1 MRQDEQTPLSRAK
14 LQQQIVEEKK
24 VTAITAF
31 IPLLFVTL
39 LAIGFTAAVCKLYAV
54 ALPLFWIFLVIGA
67 LPFWVGVAILLYRAW
82 KAVKRYREDS
92 RRDFLEIETD
102 SVSDLTEETEL
113 HHSGRMAYQ
122 DRAYVVYLEKHGRC
136 VIDRTLWHILKE
148 GDKVYVAV
156 TLREKP
162 QVYRVYST
170 VTHRIMENET

>member
-1 MRQDEQTPLSRAK
+1 MRQDERTPLSRAK

-39 LAIGFTAAVCKLYAV
+39 LAVGITAWAGSFFAAATPFFRVVL
-54 ALPLFWIFLVIGA
+54 ALCA
-67 LPFWVGVAILLYRAW
+67 LPFWVGAAILLRRALI
-82 KAVKRYREDS
+82 AVQRYRSDLREDLL
-92 RRDFLEIETD
+92 RIETD
-102 SVSDLTEETEL
+102 TVNTLTEEFPSFNSRSQSKL
-113 HHSGRMAYQ
+113 
-122 DRAYVVYLEKHGRC
+122 YVVYLTKHGRC

-170 VTHRIMENET
+170 VTHRIMEKET